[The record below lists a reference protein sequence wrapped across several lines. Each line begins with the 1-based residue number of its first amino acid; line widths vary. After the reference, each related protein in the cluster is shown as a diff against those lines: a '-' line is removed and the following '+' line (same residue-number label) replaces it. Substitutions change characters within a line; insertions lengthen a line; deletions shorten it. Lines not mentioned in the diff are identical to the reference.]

1 MNKDFVC
8 GYAFGTLITVII
20 IASTVVINNR
30 KIPQAIDVYKDKGL
44 KELVLVTFIYKYTIF
59 VIHYEKE

>member
-20 IASTVVINNR
+20 ISSTVVINNR
-30 KIPQAIDVYKDKGL
+30 KIPQAIDVYKDKTTL
-44 KELVLVTFIYKYTIF
+44 EIIYKDSVPIDSVVVF
-59 VIHYEKE
+59 K